1 MSLRAILIGAALVAA
16 LLVVASA
23 ATAQAVDDV
32 PDIEVVDVAP
42 QIDGAAD
49 DSRVEVQTWTVF
61 AAVAAAGVTLLVFA
75 GRVMMGWVKPPP
87 PPDESPH

>member
-16 LLVVASA
+16 LFVLASA
-23 ATAQAVDDV
+23 TTAQAVDDV
-32 PDIEVVDVAP
+32 PDIEVVDVTS